1 MTVIEALEK
10 LKLILRSMEMDL
22 DNEVENEVDEE
33 VEVKAEVAK
42 KKMIACPY
50 SILEIMKTI

>member
-1 MTVIEALEK
+1 
-10 LKLILRSMEMDL
+10 MEIDL

-33 VEVKAEVAK
+33 IEVKAEVTN

-50 SILEIMKTI
+50 SILEIMKTT